1 MSKDPRSSAF
11 QRINAMAL
19 GVDAPT
25 PTSMPPEFELI
36 HPRRVRRSG
45 WHTQPDGQSV
55 HFVGYA
61 IITPADEAS
70 YRLSDPE
77 NGLHADDL
85 KAFRESIRSPVR
97 HGPLARFFA
106 SLKFWR

>member
-11 QRINAMAL
+11 QRINAMEL

-25 PTSMPPEFELI
+25 PTSMPPEFQLMY
-36 HPRRVRRSG
+36 PRRVRRSG
-45 WHTQPDGQSV
+45 WHIQPDGQSF

-61 IITPADEAS
+61 ILTPADEVT

-77 NGLHADDL
+77 NGLHPDDL
-85 KAFRESIRSPVR
+85 KAFRVSLSGPVK
-97 HGPLARFFA
+97 HGPMARLFA

>member
-1 MSKDPRSSAF
+1 MSNEPRSFAF
-11 QRINAMAL
+11 QRINAMEL
-19 GVDAPT
+19 GVDVPPPT
-25 PTSMPPEFELI
+25 PMPPDFELM

-61 IITPADEAS
+61 ILTPADEAS

-77 NGLHADDL
+77 NGLHPDDL
-85 KAFRESIRSPVR
+85 KAFRASIRAPVHR
-97 HGPLARFFA
+97 GPVTRFFA
-106 SLKFWR
+106 RLKFWR